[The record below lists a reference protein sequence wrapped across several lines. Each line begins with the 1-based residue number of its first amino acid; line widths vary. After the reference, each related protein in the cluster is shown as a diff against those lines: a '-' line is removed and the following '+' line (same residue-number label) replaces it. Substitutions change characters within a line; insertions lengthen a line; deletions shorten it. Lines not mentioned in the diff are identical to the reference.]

1 MNQTERQPQKPTTNI
16 YTMGFTPMVVGGE
29 VGCLTLIIVIL
40 ALIVGLWLDRT
51 FGYPARIHDHSTFR
65 VGSVLV
71 IPDVLGR
78 YTLDQTDDSFPNP
91 RNSAGAPG
99 ERGGKQ

>member
-1 MNQTERQPQKPTTNI
+1 MPDINHCNPSSGSWI
-16 YTMGFTPMVVGGE
+16 MAGSY
-29 VGCLTLIIVIL
+29 I
-40 ALIVGLWLDRT
+40 W
-51 FGYPARIHDHSTFR
+51 YPAHVHNHSTFR

-91 RNSAGAPG
+91 RNSASAPG